1 MMTGLGKCY
10 NFLMENIKGVI
21 FDWDGVI
28 VDSMTYIARGIKE
41 TAASFGVNVSVE
53 DVVKNYIQP
62 KEAYYESIGVDIS
75 NSAELTKRHL
85 DFIKKNENP
94 TFLYKEI
101 VEVLEFLKSKN
112 LKLSVA
118 SSADRDFILKEIQRL
133 GLNEFFEEGLIP
145 GGEPPKPAKLSKIIE
160 LFKLPP
166 NELLYV
172 GDLPTDMIVGR
183 NAGMKVFAVGRD
195 EFAYQ
200 RLTKTN
206 PDFISESLDGL
217 R

>member
-1 MMTGLGKCY
+1 
-10 NFLMENIKGVI
+10 MENIKGVV

-28 VDSMTYIARGIKE
+28 VDSMIYIGQGIQE
-41 TAASFGVNVSVE
+41 TAASFGITVSVE

-75 NSAELTKRHL
+75 DSAELTKRHL
-85 DFIKKNENP
+85 DFIRKNEKP
-94 TFLYKEI
+94 TFLYEEV

-133 GLNEFFEEGLIP
+133 GLSEFFEEALIP
-145 GGEPPKPAKLSKIIE
+145 GGEPPKPAKLNKIIE
-160 LFKLPP
+160 LFNLTAS
-166 NELLYV
+166 EILYV
-172 GDLPTDMIVGR
+172 GDLPTDMTVGR

-195 EFAYQ
+195 ESAYQ

-206 PDFISESLDGL
+206 PDFISKSLDGL
-217 R
+217 KS